1 MANTFTRLGTA
12 NTFDAARQTL
22 QTRQSTL
29 ADLQAKLTEGKRV
42 TRASDDPTSAA
53 QAERAQTRIARIT
66 GEQRALEVQKS
77 AIQLGESTLGDATA
91 LLQEFRD
98 LLVQAGNGANSPTER
113 ETIAKQLVSLR
124 DELVTLANRKDANG
138 MPLFHGLGSTAA
150 PFEVSADGTVPDP
163 DYSFNGLPG
172 QVGANDVAIPGTL
185 DGRATWMDVPES
197 NGVFKVGL
205 GAGNRGQ
212 AYSDVGLVKDAAL
225 MGAQGTDFSVQF
237 SVDATTG
244 AASYTVTNNQ
254 PPATTAPALPYTP
267 GQAITLGG
275 LTVVVKGVPANGDT
289 LELRPAAAADRPS
302 VFGVLD
308 RAIAGMFEPGSSTKG
323 ASSTSANFNHELAI
337 SLAQVDTS
345 LERIGAVRG
354 RAGDLLNRADRIH
367 DTQEDRSVQAEGD
380 RSRAEDMDM
389 IQGLS
394 DFQNQQT
401 SYQVALQ
408 TYASIQKLSLFDFIR

>member
-22 QTRQSTL
+22 QTRQANL

-42 TRASDDPTSAA
+42 VRPSDDPTSAA

-66 GEQRALEVQKS
+66 VEQRALETQKS

-91 LLQEFRD
+91 LLQQFRD
-98 LLVQAGNGANSPTER
+98 LLVQAGSGVNSPTER
-113 ETIAKQLVSLR
+113 ETIAKQLVGLR

-138 MPLFHGLGSTAA
+138 LPLFHGLGSTSA

-172 QVGANDVAIPGTL
+172 QAGSNDVAIPGTL

-197 NGVFKVGL
+197 NGVFKVSL
-205 GAGNRGQ
+205 GAGNSGQ
-212 AYSDVGLVKDAAL
+212 MYTDVGIVKDAAL
-225 MGAQGTDFSVQF
+225 MGSEGTDFTLTF
-237 SVDATTG
+237 HVDATTG
-244 AASYTVTNNQ
+244 AMSYDATNN
-254 PPATTAPALPYTP
+254 TTGVTTTGLPYKENQT
-267 GQAITLGG
+267 ITLGG
-275 LTVVVKGVPANGDT
+275 ISMVVKGVPAEGDQ
-289 LELRPAAAADRPS
+289 LEVDATVPADRPS
-302 VFGVLD
+302 IFGVLD

-323 ASSTSANFNHELAI
+323 ATSANANFNHELAI

-345 LERIGAVRG
+345 LERIGAMRG

-367 DTQEDRSVQAEGD
+367 DTQEDRNVQAEGD

-408 TYASIQKLSLFDFIR
+408 TYASIQKLSLFDFLR